1 MFGLIG
7 LGLASVFKIT
17 LRKGLVLSYSF
28 WLLKTLVNV
37 GLAFL
42 WRSFLV

>member
-7 LGLASVFKIT
+7 LGLASVFKIS
-17 LRKGLVLSYSF
+17 LKKGLALSYSF
-28 WLLKTLVNV
+28 FLLKTLVNI
-37 GLAFL
+37 GLAFF